1 MANEIE
7 LKAVV
12 TDPVG
17 LRQALDDAGAVLRFH
32 GMMRDRRL
40 DRAGELA
47 GRDHVLRVRRWI
59 DEEVGQDVAEAGWK
73 GPTTINQDGYKQRE
87 EIEFSVD
94 DGEAALGMF
103 EALGYTVV
111 EAIDRYV
118 EVYELEETV
127 VRMEWFPRMDVLVEI
142 EGSPEGIEQT
152 IGLIGLDR
160 QECLADSLA
169 SFTQR
174 YGERTGQP
182 GILAE
187 DMLQGAPPG
196 WMTR

>member
-1 MANEIE
+1 MVA
-7 LKAVV
+7 
-12 TDPVG
+12 DPMV

-40 DRAGELA
+40 DKAGELA
-47 GRDHVLRVRRWI
+47 GRDHVLRVRRWV
-59 DEEVGQDVAEAGWK
+59 DEEAGHDVAEAGWK
-73 GPTTINQDGYKQRE
+73 GPTTVNDSGYKQRE

-94 DGEAALGMF
+94 DGAAALAMF

-118 EVYELEETV
+118 EVYDVEDTV
-127 VRMEWFPRMDVLVEI
+127 VRIEWFPRMDVLVEI
-142 EGSPEGIEQT
+142 EGDPEGIEQAIT
-152 IGLIGLDR
+152 RIGLDR
-160 QECLADSLA
+160 NDCVADSLA
-169 SFTQR
+169 TFTRR

-187 DMLQGAPPG
+187 EMLQGEPPG